1 MPSDIKQ
8 IALVVLATLAA
19 ACSSTPATSPS
30 RPNEPAVGTAAPQQ
44 SAAQTL
50 AAAGDA
56 PAIAPRTA
64 SAAAAAPA
72 SVVDANLVK
81 AGYSV
86 MRRQGEVLYCR
97 NEIITGQRIGTRIC
111 LTAGQIQDEKQ
122 NVTKAKDLLN
132 QPSNRCLGAS
142 CNN

>member
-1 MPSDIKQ
+1 MPSDIKP
-8 IALVVLATLAA
+8 IVLVVFATLTA
-19 ACSSTPATSPS
+19 ACSSTPAASPS
-30 RPNEPAVGTAAPQQ
+30 RTDAN
-44 SAAQTL
+44 
-50 AAAGDA
+50 A

-72 SVVDANLVK
+72 SVVDASLVK

-86 MRRQGEVLYCR
+86 MRRHGEILYCR
-97 NEIITGQRIGTRIC
+97 NEAITGQRIATRIC
-111 LTAGQIQDEKQ
+111 LSAAQIQDEKQ
-122 NVTKAKDLLN
+122 NVTKARDLLN

>member
-1 MPSDIKQ
+1 MPSDIKP
-8 IALVVLATLAA
+8 IVLVVFATLSA
-19 ACSSTPATSPS
+19 ACSSTPATSTS
-30 RPNEPAVGTAAPQQ
+30 RTDEPTVGTAAPQQ
-44 SAAQTL
+44 SAQRTL
-50 AAAGDA
+50 AAGGNASD
-56 PAIAPRTA
+56 IAPGTA
-64 SAAAAAPA
+64 SAAAAAA
-72 SVVDANLVK
+72 VGVVDASLVK

-97 NEIITGQRIGTRIC
+97 NEVITGQRIGTRIC
-111 LTAGQIQDEKQ
+111 LSAAQIQNEKQ